1 VGITSERGA
10 RVRSISGRDS
20 RRAAIMV
27 GDAFLSA
34 KAGGDAGNQVRLLE
48 MMGNGFNE
56 EKRFGEAL
64 AFFERAIKTSG
75 PHS

>member
-1 VGITSERGA
+1 
-10 RVRSISGRDS
+10 
-20 RRAAIMV
+20 MV